1 MNEHDIINAIGGIDE
16 DLIVNAEKI
25 RKKKKSFPLY
35 KLTAVA
41 ASAFLCFGCVYMA
54 YHFASLKDITKYEGS
69 IQGSDTHYET
79 EGSIQETDTHY
90 ETEGG
95 ISTESVNGITD
106 NTASDISTEKDPEEN
121 SVTEII
127 PTETD
132 AIEVTDIITLPP
144 AQEDTKAPPTV
155 PPPPATDSLHPPELP
170 EVKITVTGVFEN
182 GIYATVNDGM
192 TSFLDKDNSV
202 TVKFND
208 IILISRPAPD
218 GKRLNTPVQFSE
230 NLFKYGETLTVQFYK
245 FENSEG
251 ENILYSNYVIF

>member
-1 MNEHDIINAIGGIDE
+1 MNEHDIINAIGSIDE
-16 DLIVNAEKI
+16 DLIIGAEKI
-25 RKKKKSFPLY
+25 RKKKKSFPIF

-69 IQGSDTHYET
+69 IQGTDTHYET
-79 EGSIQETDTHY
+79 EGS
-90 ETEGG
+90 

-155 PPPPATDSLHPPELP
+155 PPPPTTDSLHPPELP

-182 GIYATVNDGM
+182 GIYATVKDGM

-202 TVKFND
+202 TVKFNN

-245 FENSEG
+245 FENSKG